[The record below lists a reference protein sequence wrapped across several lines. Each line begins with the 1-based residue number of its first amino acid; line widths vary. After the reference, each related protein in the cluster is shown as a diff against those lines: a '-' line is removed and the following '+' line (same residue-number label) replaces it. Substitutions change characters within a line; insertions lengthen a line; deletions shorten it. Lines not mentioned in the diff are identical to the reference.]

1 MPLYD
6 FHCPVCDRIFE
17 LLVSQSSAPGCPV
30 CAGAL
35 TRQIARPSL
44 AGKSAKL
51 IARAR
56 AQAGREGHFS
66 HYPASERAKLKT

>member
-17 LLVSQSSAPGCPV
+17 LLVSQSSAPACPV
-30 CAGAL
+30 CGGAL
-35 TRQIARPSL
+35 TRRIAFPAL
-44 AGKSAKL
+44 AGQSAKL

-56 AQAGREGHFS
+56 AQAEREGHFS
-66 HYPASERAKLKT
+66 HYSASERAKLKT